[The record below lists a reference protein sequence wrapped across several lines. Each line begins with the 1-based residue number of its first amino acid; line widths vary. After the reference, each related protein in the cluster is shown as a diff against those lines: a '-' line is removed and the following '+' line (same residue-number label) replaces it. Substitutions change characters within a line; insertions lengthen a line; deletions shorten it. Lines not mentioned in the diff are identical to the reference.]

1 MKLNQLFCDGAVLQA
16 NKTVRVFG
24 EGKGTVAVEIDG
36 ITASAEFKE
45 ENWVL
50 ELEPHNYGGPY
61 EMKIVMNGEET
72 VLNDI
77 YFGDVFV
84 LAGQSNLQFK
94 LQVSNTSEEFYET
107 NPKLRLF
114 STERIEKL
122 GEFFF
127 PEDGWVK
134 AEKENVGK
142 WSAVGYLAGNVYSK
156 STDHAVG
163 LITCYQGASMI
174 QAWLPKG
181 TLDGTECDIACEARS
196 GHLRRQQYMDW
207 SHDGQLYEFTF
218 LKIAPFAVKTV
229 IWYQGES
236 NTHPPEN
243 TTELYKGML
252 RRLINIWRK
261 DLMEEKLPFVVVQ
274 LANYLSGNKEGW
286 PAVQKAQVEIP
297 QEMEEVYSLIS
308 GDLCEDN
315 DIHPPTKL
323 PLAQRLAKLLEEI
336 K

>member
-1 MKLNQLFCDGAVLQA
+1 
-16 NKTVRVFG
+16 
-24 EGKGTVAVEIDG
+24 
-36 ITASAEFKE
+36 
-45 ENWVL
+45 
-50 ELEPHNYGGPY
+50 
-61 EMKIVMNGEET
+61 
-72 VLNDI
+72 
-77 YFGDVFV
+77 
-84 LAGQSNLQFK
+84 
-94 LQVSNTSEEFYET
+94 
-107 NPKLRLF
+107 
-114 STERIEKL
+114 
-122 GEFFF
+122 
-127 PEDGWVK
+127 
-134 AEKENVGK
+134 
-142 WSAVGYLAGNVYSK
+142 
-156 STDHAVG
+156 
-163 LITCYQGASMI
+163 
-174 QAWLPKG
+174 
-181 TLDGTECDIACEARS
+181 
-196 GHLRRQQYMDW
+196 MDW

-274 LANYLSGNKEGW
+274 LANYLSGDKEGW

-308 GDLCEDN
+308 GDMCEDN